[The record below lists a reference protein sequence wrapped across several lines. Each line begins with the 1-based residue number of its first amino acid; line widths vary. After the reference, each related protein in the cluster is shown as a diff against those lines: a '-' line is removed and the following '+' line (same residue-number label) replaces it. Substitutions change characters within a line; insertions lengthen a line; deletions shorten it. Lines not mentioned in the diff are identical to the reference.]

1 MVMSDWAKA
10 GRPGKRNVKI
20 SVRCNA
26 KTDASAAPQL
36 VIHEMILPP
45 GGEWTPD
52 LPGWMVIHASSGV
65 GYWLHPRINCEIQT
79 GAVLVLSDHVEGC
92 IRASQVGDLRLHFF
106 RVEPTKLTE
115 LMTMTDRQLLENAAK
130 DEKLSLSVLPPNEH
144 LSDRFRKLHGE
155 AGNTLPAR
163 AHMLQIFLELFEGDF
178 HPPRPK
184 TADPLD
190 AKGRLKRMLDQI
202 PISELVDMSFA
213 ELVNQTGCSP
223 RHVSRL
229 FTELVGVSFREKQS
243 ALRMA
248 RAREL
253 LATTDSKVVD
263 VALES
268 GYQSNSLFNQM
279 FKQHF
284 GMSPA
289 RWREQARGRKATRL
303 MVKRLR
309 VIA

>member
-1 MVMSDWAKA
+1 M
-10 GRPGKRNVKI
+10 KI
-20 SVRCNA
+20 SVRCNLNS
-26 KTDASAAPQL
+26 DGSADPQL
-36 VIHEMILPP
+36 AIHELILPP
-45 GGEWTPD
+45 GGEWTPN

-65 GYWLHPRINCEIQT
+65 GYWLHPRINCEIPT
-79 GAVLVLSDHVEGC
+79 GAVLLLSDQVEGC

-106 RVEPTKLTE
+106 RVEPAKLTE
-115 LMTMTDRQLLENAAK
+115 LMTMTDQQLLENAAK
-130 DEKLSLSVLPPNEH
+130 DEKLSLSVRPPNEQ
-144 LSDRFRKLHGE
+144 LSDRFRKLNCE
-155 AGNTLPAR
+155 ARNTLPAR
-163 AHMLQIFLELFEGDF
+163 AQMLQIFLEIFGGDF
-178 HPPRPK
+178 LPPKPE
-184 TADPLD
+184 TFDQPD
-190 AKGRLKRMLDQI
+190 AKERLKRMLDQI
-202 PISELVDMSFA
+202 PISELSDLSFA
-213 ELVNQTGCSP
+213 ELVSKTGCSP

-289 RWREQARGRKATRL
+289 RWREQARGRKAARL
-303 MVKRLR
+303 VVKRLR
-309 VIA
+309 VMA